1 MAILK
6 RIFDFYLQSSLH
18 VALSVYAL
26 IRITELLFHLQ
37 PNPYMG
43 GFGFFGTIVGYN
55 FVKYDAM
62 ARADKY
68 RKGQTKMARRL
79 KAFIAISG
87 IAFAGAVFCFLQLRL
102 LTQIVSGVCL
112 LITALYTLP
121 FFPNRT
127 NARSWSGLKIYIVAL
142 CWVGV
147 TLVLPVVNSGLAL
160 TVDFYIICVKRF
172 ILVVVLLFIF
182 EIIDLAWDDPH
193 LKTVP
198 QQIGV
203 KNTKKLG
210 VFLMVI
216 FLVLELFQMGESLP
230 NFAASVGLLFVTAGF
245 LYFANEN
252 RSRYYTSFW
261 AESIPVF
268 WWLLLVAFTSA

>member
-37 PNPYMG
+37 PNSYMG

-172 ILVVVLLFIF
+172 ILVVVLLFVF